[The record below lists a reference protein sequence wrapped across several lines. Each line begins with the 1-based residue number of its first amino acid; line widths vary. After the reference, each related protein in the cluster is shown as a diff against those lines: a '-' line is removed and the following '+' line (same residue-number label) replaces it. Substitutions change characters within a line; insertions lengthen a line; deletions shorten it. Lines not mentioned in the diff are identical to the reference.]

1 MSSSSIRVVVFCL
14 ETSVPSLGLAVRRI
28 VVFRISASI
37 PASDKSDNC
46 RNFPRLNKER
56 SCRSSTLAASSSP
69 DASAGMPQLVA
80 ARVIVV
86 AVVVAAVGVVAA
98 VVDEEVEV
106 AEA

>member
-98 VVDEEVEV
+98 VDEEVEV